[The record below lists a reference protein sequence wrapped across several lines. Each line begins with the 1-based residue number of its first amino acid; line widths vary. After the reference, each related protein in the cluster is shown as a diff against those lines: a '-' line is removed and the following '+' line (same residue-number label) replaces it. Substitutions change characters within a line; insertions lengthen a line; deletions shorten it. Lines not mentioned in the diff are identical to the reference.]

1 MAAYTTRIATV
12 GSTTTG
18 NRRQVAGPRPHEVPQ
33 LLAAIGRDPLAAA
46 IGLYRRYG
54 DLVRVPLLPRRPL
67 FLLCHPAH
75 AEHVLVSRQDNYRK
89 AATYRPLR
97 VFLGN
102 GLVISEGE
110 LWERQRRLIQPIFSY
125 RRVSGFLPGMVN
137 TVRRTLQEWDSHPDG
152 TLVHVSETMSLLTL
166 TVVGEAL
173 FGADLRGTGARI
185 SSAVTGMQDFAT
197 TAMRNPLLLPAPRLG
212 LRTTPGYRTWR
223 RTVEA
228 VDEVV
233 ERIAR
238 ERRAGPVRA
247 TGGDDLMDAL
257 LQARYEDGSAIG
269 PRQLRDEIVTFL
281 MAGHETSATVLTWT
295 CYLLA
300 AHPAA
305 RRRLE
310 EEVDSVLGGRDPELA
325 DMDGLVWTKAVLSEA
340 MRLYPPFWTLERDA
354 VEDDEI
360 DGVAVPAGSTVAVPP
375 YLVHRHPSAWSNPE
389 GFDPSRFLPGA
400 GSGTAGTGAAGVA
413 AAAGPGSGDAAGR
426 PRYAFIPFGG
436 GRRGCVGNVFA
447 LLETVA
453 TVAMLAQRFRLDLV
467 PGGVP
472 RLQPTVTLR
481 PLGGLRMVLRHRR

>member
-1 MAAYTTRIATV
+1 MTA
-12 GSTTTG
+12 TTTG
-18 NRRQVAGPRPHEVPQ
+18 RPRRAAGPPPREVPQ
-33 LLAAIGRDPLAAA
+33 LLAAIGRDPLTAAV
-46 IGLYRRYG
+46 GLYRRYG

-97 VFLGN
+97 VFLGD
-102 GLVISEGE
+102 GLVTSEGE
-110 LWERQRRLIQPIFSY
+110 LWERQRRLIQPLFSH
-125 RRVSGFLPGMVN
+125 RRVSGFLPGMVG
-137 TVRRTLQEWDSHPDG
+137 TIRRTLQEWDGRPDG
-152 TLVHVSETMSLLTL
+152 ALVHVSETMSLLTL
-166 TVVGEAL
+166 SIVGEAL
-173 FGADLRGTGARI
+173 FGADLRGVGARV
-185 SSAVTGMQDFAT
+185 SAAVTGMQDFAT

-212 LRTTPGYRTWR
+212 LRTTPGYRAWR
-223 RTVEA
+223 GTVEA

-233 ERIAR
+233 DQLAAER
-238 ERRAGPVRA
+238 RRAGPA
-247 TGGDDLMDAL
+247 ADTGSQDLLDAL

-300 AHPAA
+300 AHPSA

-310 EEVDSVLGGRDPELA
+310 EEVDTVLAGREPEFA
-325 DMDGLVWTKAVLSEA
+325 DLDRLVWTKAVLSEA

-354 VEDDEI
+354 LDDDEI
-360 DGVAVPAGSTVAVPP
+360 DGVPVPAGSTVAVPP
-375 YLVHRHPSAWSNPE
+375 YLVHRHPAAWDNPE

-400 GSGTAGTGAAGVA
+400 GT
-413 AAAGPGSGDAAGR
+413 GR
-426 PRYAFIPFGG
+426 PRHAFIPFGS

-453 TVAMLAQRFRLDLV
+453 AVTMLTQRFRLDLA

-481 PLGGLRMVLRHRR
+481 PRGGLRMVLRHR